1 MSNYPT
7 SKVVSYGVLG
17 GFTGAIV
24 MGAIAYTMPIP
35 NTGGAPFFVAAA
47 MIMGLG
53 TLAWTAGWAMHLV
66 TGLIVGAVFAT
77 LVVKVGKL
85 QPKTKGRATGLGLL
99 AGVAVWA
106 VFFVP
111 LMVTLMPALMSMTTL
126 VAGSF
131 VAHAIYGLVLGG
143 VTSVALPKSALLKC
157 EACGATLATKEE
169 LMEHNET
176 HRAKVETFKC
186 QACGATFG
194 SQRLLE
200 EHIKE
205 AHPMAIS
212 R

>member
-7 SKVVSYGVLG
+7 SKVVSYGLLG

-24 MGAIAYTMPIP
+24 MGAIAYAMPIP

-47 MIMGLG
+47 IIMGLG
-53 TLAWTAGWAMHLV
+53 TLAWTAGWVMHLV

-77 LVVKVGKL
+77 LVTKVSRI

-99 AGVAVWA
+99 AGVVVWA

-111 LMVTLMPALMSMTTL
+111 LMATLMPALMSMTTL

-143 VTSVALPKSALLKC
+143 ITSVALPKSALLKC
-157 EACGATLATKEE
+157 ETCGATFATEEE
-169 LMEHNET
+169 LKEHEET
-176 HRAKVETFKC
+176 HMTKAESFKC
-186 QACGATFG
+186 QACRATFG
-194 SQRLLE
+194 SQQLLE
-200 EHIKE
+200 EHIRE

>member
-1 MSNYPT
+1 
-7 SKVVSYGVLG
+7 
-17 GFTGAIV
+17 

-85 QPKTKGRATGLGLL
+85 RPKTKGRATGLGLL

-131 VAHAIYGLVLGG
+131 VAHLIYGLVLGG
-143 VTSVALPKSALLKC
+143 VTSVALPKSALLRC
-157 EACGATLATKEE
+157 ETCGATFATKEE

-176 HRAKVETFKC
+176 HRANVESFKC

-194 SQRLLE
+194 SRQLLE

>member
-7 SKVVSYGVLG
+7 SKVVSYGLLG

-53 TLAWTAGWAMHLV
+53 TLAWTAGWVMHLV
-66 TGLIVGAVFAT
+66 MGLIVGAVFAA
-77 LVVKVGKL
+77 VIAKVGKL
-85 QPKTKGRATGLGLL
+85 QPKTKGRTTSLGLV
-99 AGVAVWA
+99 AGVVVWA

-143 VTSVALPKSALLKC
+143 SPLWLFRRALFSSAKRVVRPSRRRRNSWSI
-157 EACGATLATKEE
+157 T
-169 LMEHNET
+169 
-176 HRAKVETFKC
+176 
-186 QACGATFG
+186 
-194 SQRLLE
+194 RLTG
-200 EHIKE
+200 
-205 AHPMAIS
+205 
-212 R
+212 RR